1 MAKNTKYYLTHPILG
16 DSITDKDHAARVMA
30 MKNNGGWS
38 WIQPKAKKDGNSK
51 STQGETGE
59 SKEQTGSSESS

>member
-1 MAKNTKYYLTHPILG
+1 MAKKIKFLLTHPIQG
-16 DSITDKDHAARVMA
+16 DCITDKVHAERIMA
-30 MKNNGGWS
+30 KNIDGGWS